1 MTMLFTAIGL
11 VLFLEGLFYGGFP
24 SLVKKMASQI
34 EVTPES
40 VLRISG
46 FIAMISGV
54 IIVWLCR

>member
-1 MTMLFTAIGL
+1 MLFTAIGL

-34 EVTPES
+34 EVKPES